1 MFPSD
6 KQSGSVSKQSE
17 TLTAYAQMCQ
27 EFVGETRSQLASLTG
42 EIALRNNTINLND
55 SYIYGDL
62 LARSLNVPVGHDSTP
77 VNWLR
82 RTVEIHRTQTMG
94 SGFTVVSS
102 YHGVDDDA
110 ETDPQAKQN
119 AQLLNTKKKAYAG
132 ERNKLMSAI
141 LRDNGGEALW
151 ARMVENAS
159 AIGDS
164 VLKTW
169 YDEDSGKL
177 KLEMIEAVEHFYVV
191 WNKSNFREFDFTG
204 YVYQISKQQAVNQFG
219 VPEDIAT
226 SPLGMP
232 LAVLSS
238 ANTVQYVSTQPMVT
252 VMEVNG
258 RIQGWKSVNGKIKRC
273 AVGDE
278 TKMNVVIVGD
288 RVYRTIDDPKYLPK
302 YYIFPNKIIRRRPW
316 GLPDIT
322 SSAININQT
331 YIETLSD
338 WRTVAS
344 KINFPKWKAFGFG
357 LDVQMPKPKARTTEI
372 LPLGEG
378 QDIQPIQNPNSQGG
392 AEVDFT
398 RQLDEL
404 KQAYVREVG
413 SSRQLFDLPDSGSAN
428 SNQAMMTAM
437 KSISDQ
443 VEARRQLWEP
453 IINKVFEDAF
463 EILAMWDDNIKEIT
477 KGDDDW
483 YIRVEWPP
491 AMRKDDPAYQ
501 TMLLNRFNT
510 GAISIQSMFERFGEN
525 PKEEIDR
532 INDEMNTPIT
542 AAIHGHMLQLLASLK
557 ISGPPT
563 SAPPRINVNLR
574 GDITPEQETNLSVM
588 HQFGDGPIYGPS
600 SGPQGE
606 LGIRAIDNAVNDIG
620 GATPSVSGEGYKTGQ
635 PNIKGGATLP
645 QGQPGAPTPPTAPQM
660 ITPPNGNQPGQQMM
674 SQPGSGQATPNSAAG
689 NVQQVAQRRGKK

>member
-1 MFPSD
+1 MFPND
-6 KQSGSVSKQSE
+6 KQSE
-17 TLTAYAQMCQ
+17 TITKRNTKLDAYTKLCQ
-27 EFVGETRSQLASLTG
+27 EFVGETRSQLATLTG
-42 EIALRNNTINLND
+42 EIALRNKTVLSND

-62 LARSLNVPVGHDSTP
+62 LDRSIKVPVGHDFTP

-94 SGFTVVSS
+94 AGFTVVSS
-102 YHGVDDDA
+102 YHGIDDDK
-110 ETDPQAKQN
+110 DSNPQAKQN
-119 AQLLNTKKKAYAG
+119 NELINSKKKSYAS
-132 ERNKLMSAI
+132 ERNKLMTAI

-159 AIGDS
+159 AVGDS
-164 VLKTW
+164 VLKAW
-169 YDEDSGKL
+169 YDEDSGKY
-177 KLEMIEAVEHFYVV
+177 KLEMIEAIEHFYVV

-204 YVYQISKQQAVNQFG
+204 YVYQISKQQAVDQFG
-219 VPEDIAT
+219 VPVDIAT

-238 ANTVQYVSTQPMVT
+238 ANTVEYISTQPMVT
-252 VMEVNG
+252 IMEVNG
-258 RIQGWKSVNGKIKRC
+258 RIQGWKSVNGKITRC

-278 TKMNVVIVGD
+278 TKINVVIVGD
-288 RVYRTIDDPKYLPK
+288 RVYRVIDDPKYLPK
-302 YYIFPNKIIRRRPW
+302 YYIFPNKLIRRRPW

-322 SSAININQT
+322 KGAININQT

-413 SSRQLFDLPDSGSAN
+413 ISRQLFDLPDSNSAN

-453 IINKVFEDAF
+453 IINRVFEDAF
-463 EILAMWDDNIKEIT
+463 QILSMWDDNIKEIT
-477 KGDDDW
+477 SGDDDW
-483 YIRVEWPP
+483 YLRVEWPP

-501 TMLLNRFNT
+501 TMLLNRFNA
-510 GAISIQSMFERFGEN
+510 GAMSVQTMFERFGEN

-532 INDEMNTPIT
+532 INDEMNSPIT

-557 ISGPPT
+557 IAGPPT
-563 SAPPRINVNLR
+563 SAPPKINVNLR
-574 GDITPEQETNLSVM
+574 GDLTPEQETNLSVM

-600 SGPQGE
+600 AGPQGE
-606 LGIRAIDNAVNDIG
+606 LGIRATDNAVNDIG
-620 GATPSVSGEGYKTGQ
+620 GENPKVTGEGYKTGQ
-635 PNIKGGATLP
+635 PNIAGGQAIQAP
-645 QGQPGAPTPPTAPQM
+645 QAPQAPQM

>member
-1 MFPSD
+1 MFPND

-17 TLTAYAQMCQ
+17 TLTAYAQLCQ
-27 EFVGETRSQLASLTG
+27 EFVGETRSQLSTLTG
-42 EIALRNNTINLND
+42 EIALRNKVVLAND

-62 LARSLNVPVGHDSTP
+62 LQRSLNVPVGHDFTP

-119 AQLLNTKKKAYAG
+119 ALLLNQKKKSYAG

-159 AIGDS
+159 AVGDS

-169 YDEDSGKL
+169 YDEDSGKF
-177 KLEMIEAVEHFYVV
+177 KLEMIEAIEHFYVV

-204 YVYQISKQQAVNQFG
+204 YVYQISKQQAVDQFG

-238 ANTVQYVSTQPMVT
+238 ANTVEYISTQPMVT
-252 VMEVNG
+252 IMEVNG

-278 TKMNVVIVGD
+278 TKMNVIIVGD
-288 RVYRTIDDPKYLPK
+288 RVYRIIDDPKYLPK
-302 YYIFPNKIIRRRPW
+302 YYIFPNKLIRRRPW

-322 SSAININQT
+322 QSAININQT

-413 SSRQLFDLPDSGSAN
+413 ISRQLFDLPDSGSAN

-483 YIRVEWPP
+483 YLRVEWPP

-532 INDEMNTPIT
+532 INDEMNSPIT
-542 AAIHGHMLQLLASLK
+542 AAIHGHLLQMMASLK
-557 ISGPPT
+557 ISGPPQ

-574 GDITPEQETNLSVM
+574 GDLTPEQETNMSVM
-588 HQFGDGPIYGPS
+588 HGFGDGPVYAAS

-606 LGIRAIDNAVNDIG
+606 LGIRANDNAVNSVG
-620 GATPSVSGEGYKTGQ
+620 TPDAKITGEGYKTGQ
-635 PNIKGGATLP
+635 PNIAG
-645 QGQPGAPTPPTAPQM
+645 GQPVAPQAPTAPQM

>member
-119 AQLLNTKKKAYAG
+119 AILLNTKKKAYAG

-169 YDEDSGKL
+169 YDEDSGKF

-204 YVYQISKQQAVNQFG
+204 YVYQISKQQAVDQFG

-413 SSRQLFDLPDSGSAN
+413 ISRQLFDLPDSGSAN

-563 SAPPRINVNLR
+563 SAPPKINVNLR

-588 HQFGDGPIYGPS
+588 HQFGNGPIYGPS

-645 QGQPGAPTPPTAPQM
+645 QGQPGAPTPPAAPQM

>member
-119 AQLLNTKKKAYAG
+119 AILLNTKKKAYAG

-169 YDEDSGKL
+169 YDEDSGKF

-204 YVYQISKQQAVNQFG
+204 YVYQISKQQAVDQFG

-413 SSRQLFDLPDSGSAN
+413 ISRQLFDLPDSGSAN

-563 SAPPRINVNLR
+563 SAPPRINVSLR

-588 HQFGDGPIYGPS
+588 HQFGNGPIYGPS

-645 QGQPGAPTPPTAPQM
+645 QGQPGAPTPPAAPQM